1 MAPINTSWP
10 PLKVSLIEGIPHKQL
25 LKSIETPGSINWEP
39 NETSK
44 CKSFQ
49 SLNHICSP
57 LVISTWSSVT
67 VHRLTAVSEANLAAL
82 MLLTS
87 NNLFSCLMK
96 IQKFGLTPIV
106 VGNFEWQLSQWLFV
120 LIGSLTYLKQNK
132 KILLYQTQRFGGW
145 NEVWINP
152 RGVT

>member
-1 MAPINTSWP
+1 MRPQSV
-10 PLKVSLIEGIPHKQL
+10 KVSNL
-25 LKSIETPGSINWEP
+25 LTRSAILL
-39 NETSK
+39 
-44 CKSFQ
+44 
-49 SLNHICSP
+49 SLALGP
-57 LVISTWSSVT
+57 LL
-67 VHRLTAVSEANLAAL
+67 RFTAVSEANLAAL

-87 NNLFSCLMK
+87 NYLFSCLMK

-145 NEVWINP
+145 NEV
-152 RGVT
+152 